1 MRILLNVPDE
11 NKKNT
16 KYLSIIETNQV
27 NEDNVIYMNDS
38 DETVNIKSCIT
49 FRDINSDTLSADYY
63 VLFHSPEETKKC
75 LKSLFETGILDLSLY
90 GDSTLI
96 DPTEDDM
103 DIIERYE
110 VKESVYF

>member
-1 MRILLNVPDE
+1 MRILLNVPDG
-11 NKKNT
+11 NRKSGVN
-16 KYLSIIETNQV
+16 YLSIIETNYV
-27 NEDNVIYMNDS
+27 GEDNFVHVRGGGGP
-38 DETVNIKSCIT
+38 VNVRSCLT
-49 FRDINSDTLSADYY
+49 FFDINKKVGFY

>member
-11 NKKNT
+11 NKINT

>member
-11 NKKNT
+11 NRKKGNDT
-16 KYLSIIETNQV
+16 NYLSIVETNYV
-27 NEDNVIYMNDS
+27 DEDNLVYVENR
-38 DETVNIKSCIT
+38 DEPVNVRSCLT
-49 FRDINSDTLSADYY
+49 FYDINEKVDYY
-63 VLFHSPEETKKC
+63 VLFYYPDDTRKC